1 MPCGEGNQY
10 HNWLE
15 IEGIDPGG
23 ESNYKLICGID
34 PQLENWRTQIL
45 FVPIVSPYARNSKS
59 PCSAK
64 QRQTFS
70 LAERTGTTEVLPKP
84 WKRLWAI

>member
-1 MPCGEGNQY
+1 MPCGGGNQY

-15 IEGIDPGG
+15 IEGTDPGG

-45 FVPIVSPYARNSKS
+45 FVPIVSPYAR
-59 PCSAK
+59 K
-64 QRQTFS
+64 QQVPPHRQTVADI
-70 LAERTGTTEVLPKP
+70 LGLVERTGTADVLQQPRKE
-84 WKRLWAI
+84 L